1 MPSTREFRL
10 GYWAAVTVAVEV
22 AVFAAELVWYLIAPS
37 AAADTVSYIVC
48 LLLAP
53 TYVTMV
59 ASTPL
64 ASSEGSRSFT
74 RAALGLA
81 AMYGVLCSANYYLQL
96 SVVRLGAYP
105 APEGALGLLRFTNG
119 SPAFALDMLG
129 YFFMYLSTLLLI
141 PAIPGRGEETVL
153 KVFCAIN
160 GALAVP
166 TIVFPA
172 LGFSQ
177 QGTGSSAAFGCV
189 VLLVWCAAFLPI
201 PFIYARL
208 FRRRMQAA
216 G

>member
-1 MPSTREFRL
+1 MSSTREFQL
-10 GYWAAVTVAVEV
+10 GYWAAIAVTAEV

-37 AAADTVSYIVC
+37 AAADAVSYIVC

-59 ASTPL
+59 ACTPL

-81 AMYGVLCSANYYLQL
+81 AMYAVLCSGTYYLQL
-96 SVVRLGAYP
+96 SVVRLGIYP
-105 APEGALGLLRFTNG
+105 APEGSLGLFRFTNG

-129 YFFMYLSTLLLI
+129 YFFMCLSTLALI

-172 LGFSQ
+172 LRFSQ
-177 QGTGSSAAFGCV
+177 QGTGSSGAFGSV
-189 VLLVWCAAFLPI
+189 VLLVWCAVFLPI